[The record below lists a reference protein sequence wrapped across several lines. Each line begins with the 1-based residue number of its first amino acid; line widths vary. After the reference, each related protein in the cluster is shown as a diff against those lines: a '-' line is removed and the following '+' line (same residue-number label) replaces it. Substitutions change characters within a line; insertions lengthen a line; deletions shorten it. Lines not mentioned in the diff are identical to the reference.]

1 MANEGILAA
10 LRGGMGKI
18 DEAGQSAAEAMRYY
32 GGPAA
37 QGIMDAASTAKD
49 LLVPD
54 INAFPRD
61 MGTMMDSQA
70 PLGERALAGV
80 DYLGNAADI
89 FLPGTLVSGL
99 TGTALK
105 NAQDTKALRQTPDAP
120 TGSSPQQLSMESVS
134 TPDLSMIDEA
144 MRISDEQLA
153 NLPRTA
159 EEARRATGSDKQL
172 KMLREKLDENL
183 GGPSNEYLVD
193 MDAMEKARSPEA
205 RLNYAVDATNSMA
218 LDMERSLQKFF
229 DKNDIDLDSE
239 GLSDYISIAS
249 QDTISEGLRDGS
261 DITMP
266 MYRGIKKGIEDFLGK
281 EGYVIGRDGYDEE
294 TMFMAQDLFEHLAGR
309 AKDYGVDIKAPF
321 EAETS
326 MRREARMSR
335 GKAEATQRN
344 AEIDAGYAQQE
355 ELVQALGISPDMPQ
369 SRKDA
374 IYTRYIN
381 QNVNSDLV
389 ESINESNQQTRR
401 FNVIDGG
408 KE

>member
-1 MANEGILAA
+1 M
-10 LRGGMGKI
+10 
-18 DEAGQSAAEAMRYY
+18 
-32 GGPAA
+32 
-37 QGIMDAASTAKD
+37 
-49 LLVPD
+49 
-54 INAFPRD
+54 
-61 MGTMMDSQA
+61 
-70 PLGERALAGV
+70 AGV

-355 ELVQALGISPDMPQ
+355 ELFQALGISPDMPQ
-369 SRKDA
+369 SQKDA